1 MSEER
6 WWSNL
11 EFWRGV
17 CEVAVLYGYHPT
29 FAHDINVVASSFPRG
44 LCHLLKKFYTEGNC
58 LNGINKCDSR
68 SICWRQ
74 HSKVINGGASIRLQS
89 GQNNNPKGNCEVRCC
104 RVCVCI

>member
-44 LCHLLKKFYTEGNC
+44 LCYFLKIVN
-58 LNGINKCDSR
+58 
-68 SICWRQ
+68 
-74 HSKVINGGASIRLQS
+74 
-89 GQNNNPKGNCEVRCC
+89 
-104 RVCVCI
+104 